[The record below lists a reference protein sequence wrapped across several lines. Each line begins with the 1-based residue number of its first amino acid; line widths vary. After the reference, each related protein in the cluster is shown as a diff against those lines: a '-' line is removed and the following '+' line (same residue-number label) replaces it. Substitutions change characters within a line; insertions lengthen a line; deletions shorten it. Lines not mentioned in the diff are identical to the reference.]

1 MATKK
6 KPAKATKKATKKVKP
21 VSKKKAVKPTKKAAP
36 KKVKKAVKKAAVKKK
51 VTKPAVKK
59 VAKKT
64 APKKVA
70 KKAAKKATPAKKKV
84 VKKAA
89 PKKVAKPTTKA
100 TKPLKKVAKKKE
112 EKVAVAVTPV
122 PVKKVKPLKKKAL
135 KKATGSLKS
144 TKTLTPSKPTPKPAP
159 PELTVFN
166 VPTQRPIAHKPAN
179 PSTTP
184 EDKTRYSDN
193 ELEEFEALIN
203 QKLEKARGE
212 YKILKETL
220 NRNNDSGTDSTSGGN
235 TKVLEDG
242 AETAEK
248 ENLSQLA
255 ARQQK
260 YIANLENAL
269 IRIKNG
275 TYGICSV
282 TGKLIPKERLIAVP
296 HTTQS
301 IEGKLMQKD

>member
-1 MATKK
+1 MAKN
-6 KPAKATKKATKKVKP
+6 
-21 VSKKKAVKPTKKAAP
+21 KKAVSKAAKKAPTKAKTAVKAKKVAAPKAKKAPAKKAVPAP
-36 KKVKKAVKKAAVKKK
+36 KKVVAKPVAK
-51 VTKPAVKK
+51 KPAA

-64 APKKVA
+64 APKKVLTPNKVEKPVEKPIVVA
-70 KKAAKKATPAKKKV
+70 KIEKV
-84 VKKAA
+84 EPQIEKAA
-89 PKKVAKPTTKA
+89 PV
-100 TKPLKKVAKKKE
+100 KKE
-112 EKVAVAVTPV
+112 KVEKPVAVKPAAPV
-122 PVKKVKPLKKKAL
+122 V
-135 KKATGSLKS
+135 S
-144 TKTLTPSKPTPKPAP
+144 KPAP
-159 PELTVFN
+159 PQLTIFP
-166 VPTQRPIAHKPAN
+166 VPNQRPIAHKQTKPVS
-179 PSTTP
+179 PSD
-184 EDKTRYSDN
+184 ERTRYTEDELN
-193 ELEEFEALIN
+193 EFAALIN
-203 QKLEKARGE
+203 KKLDKAKDE

-220 NRNNDSGTDSTSGGN
+220 NRNNDEGTDATSGGN

-260 YIANLENAL
+260 YIMNLENAL

-301 IEGKLMQKD
+301 IEAKMMQQD